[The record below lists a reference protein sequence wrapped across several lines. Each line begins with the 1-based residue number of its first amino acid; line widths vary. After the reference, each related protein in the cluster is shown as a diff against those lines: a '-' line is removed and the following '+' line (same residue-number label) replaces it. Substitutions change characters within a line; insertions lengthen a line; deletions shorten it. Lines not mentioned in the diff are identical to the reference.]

1 MKQPIRNIAILA
13 HVDAGKTTLSERILF
28 AAGEIHRPGRVEDGL
43 ATMDYMP
50 EEKERG
56 ITIESGVAHFE
67 WKNTWFNFIDTPGH
81 VDFGAEVDMA
91 LTAVE
96 GAVLVVSAASGVE
109 TQTLASFRKLRES
122 RVRTILFVNKLDNPD
137 YSLDETLINI
147 EETLGVRPVLMS
159 VPQFKNGKMCAMLDV
174 LSQSRLVHSESG
186 TEVLDDGWE
195 SDAGAAEERALLK
208 KYYDEA
214 VEFASN
220 FDDEILSLALENKPV
235 PPKMLLRG
243 LKALAASDEYVI
255 CYAGSALEGFGIRSL
270 VTALSFFLPEVP
282 TFGENELG
290 QVIRLRHFRGV
301 GEISLF
307 RSHVDLLRRD
317 WPADFEFSRLKAN
330 MLLPVDEIRAG
341 DIYAMV
347 SPFETELG
355 QVIYLDD
362 NCARRMSRQTKFD
375 MTESNSWYLSEA
387 KVQRRETRDERGER
401 AAGTSLRAEGEAI
414 SNASGNAALNGNAAG
429 TATGNAAPSISENYL
444 PLLQTRVEC
453 VRTEDYAHV
462 ERSLSVLARMDP
474 SFRVQKDDGGFWY
487 LHTVGEVQLDVLLA
501 RLKREFGCEVRAGS
515 PEVRWQERLC
525 REVGPAE
532 NTFQIGPHKMS
543 ISISASPLE
552 GDAHD
557 IRLSAEFMEKAPLEI
572 LAGVRS
578 ALLESTEVGVLG
590 KGPLVGVRFEVH
602 RFEWTEGALPPM
614 IKKCCADAVA
624 KLVKPADVQLY
635 EPVMELSLE
644 CPVNF
649 AGLVTGD
656 IQAREGKVKEIEG
669 DGKTHF
675 LKADVPLRKIF
686 GYATGVRSISKGTAL
701 YSMKLLGYRPAM
713 V

>member
-109 TQTLASFRKLRES
+109 TQTVASFRKLRES

-186 TEVLDDGWE
+186 AEVLDDGWE

-220 FDDEILSLALENKPV
+220 FDDEILSLALDNKPV

-282 TFGENELG
+282 MFDENELG
-290 QVIRLRHFRGV
+290 QVVRLRHFRGV

-317 WPADFEFSRLKAN
+317 WPAGFEFSRLKAN

-355 QVIYLDD
+355 QVIYLD
-362 NCARRMSRQTKFD
+362 
-375 MTESNSWYLSEA
+375 
-387 KVQRRETRDERGER
+387 ERGESAGR
-401 AAGTSLRAEGEAI
+401 DAAGTSLRAEGEAI
-414 SNASGNAALNGNAAG
+414 SNAVGSAAPN
-429 TATGNAAPSISENYL
+429 GNAAPSISENYL

-525 REVGPAE
+525 RAVGPAE

-557 IRLSAEFMEKAPLEI
+557 IRLSAEFMESAPREI

-701 YSMKLLGYRPAM
+701 YSMKLLGYRAAT

>member
-186 TEVLDDGWE
+186 AEVLDDGWE

-243 LKALAASDEYVI
+243 LKSLAASDEYVI

-290 QVIRLRHFRGV
+290 QVVRLRHFRGV

-317 WPADFEFSRLKAN
+317 WPTGFEFSRLKAN
-330 MLLPVDEIRAG
+330 MLLPVDEIRSG

-355 QVIYLDD
+355 QVIRLDG
-362 NCARRMSRQTKFD
+362 CGMCS
-375 MTESNSWYLSEA
+375 ESAE
-387 KVQRRETRDERGER
+387 RDV
-401 AAGTSLRAEGEAI
+401 AGNVVE
-414 SNASGNAALNGNAAG
+414 NAALN
-429 TATGNAAPSISENYL
+429 GNAAPSISENYL

-557 IRLSAEFMEKAPLEI
+557 IRLSAEFMKKAPLEI

-656 IQAREGKVKEIEG
+656 IQARDGKVKEIEG

-701 YSMKLLGYRPAM
+701 YSMKLLGYRPAT

>member
-1 MKQPIRNIAILA
+1 MTQPVRNIAILA

-28 AAGEIHRPGRVEDGL
+28 AAGEVRRPGKVEEGL

-81 VDFGAEVDMA
+81 VDFGAEVDTA

-109 TQTLASFRKLRES
+109 TQTVAAFRKLREAG
-122 RVRTILFVNKLDNPD
+122 VRTILFVNKLDNPD

-147 EETLGVRPVLMS
+147 EEVLGVRPVLMTLPEYKGGRMS
-159 VPQFKNGKMCAMLDV
+159 GVLDV
-174 LSQSRLVHSESG
+174 LSKSRLIHSDSG
-186 TEVLDDGWE
+186 EEIVDDSWPQSGEVSDSTEKI
-195 SDAGAAEERALLK
+195 K
-208 KYYDEA
+208 KHYAEA

-220 FDDEILSLALENKPV
+220 FDDEVLQLALEGKPV
-235 PPKMLLRG
+235 PPKTLLRG
-243 LKALAASDEYVI
+243 LKELAKNKDYAL
-255 CYAGSALEGFGIRSL
+255 CYAGSAIEGYGVRSL
-270 VTALSFFLPEVP
+270 TTALSFFLPDVP
-282 TFGENELG
+282 EFGENELG
-290 QVIRLRHFRGV
+290 QVIRLRHFKGV

-307 RSHVDLLRRD
+307 RSHTNMERKE
-317 WPADFEFSRLKAN
+317 WPAGFEFSRLKAN
-330 MLLPVDEIRAG
+330 LLQPVDEIRSG
-341 DIYAMV
+341 DIYAMR

-355 QVIYLDD
+355 EIL
-362 NCARRMSRQTKFD
+362 
-375 MTESNSWYLSEA
+375 
-387 KVQRRETRDERGER
+387 KVTPEGRSDPMPQGDQGELPHSSIRDK
-401 AAGTSLRAEGEAI
+401 
-414 SNASGNAALNGNAAG
+414 
-429 TATGNAAPSISENYL
+429 YQ

-453 VRTEDYAHV
+453 LGAEDYHHV
-462 ERSLSVLARMDP
+462 EKSLNVLARMDP

-525 REVGPAE
+525 RNVGPVE
-532 NTFQIGPHKMS
+532 NTFQLGPHK
-543 ISISASPLE
+543 ISIKLSATPLD

-557 IRLSAEFMEKAPLEI
+557 IRLSAEFLETAPREI

-578 ALLESTEVGVLG
+578 ALLESTEIGVLG
-590 KGPLVGVRFEVH
+590 KGALVGVRFEVH
-602 RFEWTEGALPPM
+602 EFTWTEGALPPM
-614 IKKCCADAVA
+614 IKKACADAVT
-624 KLVKPADVQLY
+624 KLIKPADVQLY
-635 EPVMELSLE
+635 EPIMELSLE

-656 IQAREGKVKEIEG
+656 IQSRDGKVKEIGG

-701 YSMKLLGYRPAM
+701 YSMKLLGYRPA
-713 V
+713 VG

>member
-28 AAGEIHRPGRVEDGL
+28 AAGEVHRPGKVEEGL

-109 TQTLASFRKLRES
+109 TQTVASFRKLHES

-147 EETLGVRPVLMS
+147 EETLGVRPVLMAI
-159 VPQFKNGKMCAMLDV
+159 PEFKNGKMCGMLDV
-174 LSQSRLVHSESG
+174 LSQSRLVHSDSG
-186 TEVLDDGWE
+186 EEVIDDDWKT
-195 SDAGAAEERALLK
+195 DASAAEERALLK
-208 KYYDEA
+208 KYYAEA

-220 FDDEILSLALENKPV
+220 FDDEILTLALDNKPV

-243 LKALAASDEYVI
+243 LKALAASDDYVI
-255 CYAGSALEGFGIRSL
+255 CYAGSALEGYGVRSL

-282 TFGENELG
+282 TFDENELG
-290 QVIRLRHFRGV
+290 QVVRLRHFRGI

-307 RSHVDLLRRD
+307 RSHADLLRRD
-317 WPADFEFSRLKAN
+317 WPTGFEFSRLKAN
-330 MLLPVDEIRAG
+330 MLLPVDEIRSG
-341 DIYAMV
+341 DIYAMR

-355 QVIYLDD
+355 QVIRLDAD
-362 NCARRMSRQTKFD
+362 GVCHPEERSDEGSSEINC
-375 MTESNSWYLSEA
+375 EN
-387 KVQRRETRDERGER
+387 R
-401 AAGTSLRAEGEAI
+401 AGGT
-414 SNASGNAALNGNAAG
+414 
-429 TATGNAAPSISENYL
+429 SISENYL

-525 REVGPAE
+525 RAVGPAE

-543 ISISASPLE
+543 ISISASPLD

-557 IRLSAEFMEKAPLEI
+557 IRLSAEFMENAPREI

-602 RFEWTEGALPPM
+602 SFEWTEGALPPM

-686 GYATGVRSISKGTAL
+686 GYSTGVRSISKGTAL
-701 YSMKLLGYRPAM
+701 YSMKLLGYRPATI
-713 V
+713 

>member
-186 TEVLDDGWE
+186 AEVLDDGWE

-290 QVIRLRHFRGV
+290 QVVRLRHFRGV

-317 WPADFEFSRLKAN
+317 WPAGFEFSRLKAN
-330 MLLPVDEIRAG
+330 MLLPVDEIRSG

-355 QVIYLDD
+355 QVIYLDG
-362 NCARRMSRQTKFD
+362 CGMCR
-375 MTESNSWYLSEA
+375 ESAE
-387 KVQRRETRDERGER
+387 RD
-401 AAGTSLRAEGEAI
+401 AAGNVVE
-414 SNASGNAALNGNAAG
+414 NAAPN
-429 TATGNAAPSISENYL
+429 GNAAPSISENYL

-656 IQAREGKVKEIEG
+656 IQARDGKVKEIEG

-701 YSMKLLGYRPAM
+701 YSMKLLGYRPAT

>member
-1 MKQPIRNIAILA
+1 M
-13 HVDAGKTTLSERILF
+13 
-28 AAGEIHRPGRVEDGL
+28 
-43 ATMDYMP
+43 
-50 EEKERG
+50 
-56 ITIESGVAHFE
+56 
-67 WKNTWFNFIDTPGH
+67 
-81 VDFGAEVDMA
+81 
-91 LTAVE
+91 
-96 GAVLVVSAASGVE
+96 
-109 TQTLASFRKLRES
+109 
-122 RVRTILFVNKLDNPD
+122 
-137 YSLDETLINI
+137 
-147 EETLGVRPVLMS
+147 
-159 VPQFKNGKMCAMLDV
+159 
-174 LSQSRLVHSESG
+174 
-186 TEVLDDGWE
+186 
-195 SDAGAAEERALLK
+195 
-208 KYYDEA
+208 
-214 VEFASN
+214 
-220 FDDEILSLALENKPV
+220 
-235 PPKMLLRG
+235 
-243 LKALAASDEYVI
+243 
-255 CYAGSALEGFGIRSL
+255 
-270 VTALSFFLPEVP
+270 TALSFFLPEVP
-282 TFGENELG
+282 TFDENELG
-290 QVIRLRHFRGV
+290 QVVRLRHFRGV

-307 RSHVDLLRRD
+307 RSHADLLRRD
-317 WPADFEFSRLKAN
+317 WPTGFEFSRLKAN
-330 MLLPVDEIRAG
+330 MLLPVDEIRSG
-341 DIYAMV
+341 DIYAMR

-355 QVIYLDD
+355 QVIRLDAD
-362 NCARRMSRQTKFD
+362 GVCHPEERSDEGSSEINC
-375 MTESNSWYLSEA
+375 EN
-387 KVQRRETRDERGER
+387 R
-401 AAGTSLRAEGEAI
+401 AGGT
-414 SNASGNAALNGNAAG
+414 
-429 TATGNAAPSISENYL
+429 SISENYL

-525 REVGPAE
+525 RAVGPAE

-543 ISISASPLE
+543 ISISASPLD

-557 IRLSAEFMEKAPLEI
+557 IRLSAEFMENAPREI

-602 RFEWTEGALPPM
+602 SFEWTEGALPPM

-686 GYATGVRSISKGTAL
+686 GYSTGVRSISKGTAL
-701 YSMKLLGYRPAM
+701 YSMKLLGYRPATI
-713 V
+713 

>member
-1 MKQPIRNIAILA
+1 MSQPVRNIAILA

-28 AAGEIHRPGRVEDGL
+28 AAGEVRRPGKVEEGL

-81 VDFGAEVDMA
+81 VDFGAEVDTA

-109 TQTLASFRKLRES
+109 TQTVAAFRKLREAG
-122 RVRTILFVNKLDNPD
+122 VRTILFVNKLDNPD

-147 EETLGVRPVLMS
+147 EEVLGVRPVLMTLPEYKGGRMS
-159 VPQFKNGKMCAMLDV
+159 GVLDV
-174 LSQSRLVHSESG
+174 LSKSRLIHSDTGEEVVDDSWPQAG
-186 TEVLDDGWE
+186 EVSDSTEKI
-195 SDAGAAEERALLK
+195 K
-208 KYYDEA
+208 KHYAEA

-220 FDDEILSLALENKPV
+220 FDDEVLQLALEGKSV
-235 PPKMLLRG
+235 PPKTLLRG
-243 LKALAASDEYVI
+243 LKELAKSNDYAL
-255 CYAGSALEGFGIRSL
+255 CYAGSAIEGFGVRSL
-270 VTALSFFLPEVP
+270 TTALTFFLPDVP
-282 TFGENELG
+282 EFDPNELG
-290 QVIRLRHFRGV
+290 QVIRLRHFKGV

-307 RSHVDLLRRD
+307 RSHTNMERKE
-317 WPADFEFSRLKAN
+317 WPAGFEFSRLKAN
-330 MLLPVDEIRAG
+330 LLQPVEEIRSG
-341 DIYAMV
+341 DIYAMR

-355 QVIYLDD
+355 QIL
-362 NCARRMSRQTKFD
+362 
-375 MTESNSWYLSEA
+375 
-387 KVQRRETRDERGER
+387 KVTPEGRSDPIPQSDQGER
-401 AAGTSLRAEGEAI
+401 AHS
-414 SNASGNAALNGNAAG
+414 
-429 TATGNAAPSISENYL
+429 SIRDKYQ

-453 VRTEDYAHV
+453 LGAEDYHHV
-462 ERSLSVLARMDP
+462 EKSLNVLARMDP

-501 RLKREFGCEVRAGS
+501 RLKREFGCEVKAGS

-525 REVGPAE
+525 RSVGPVE
-532 NTFQIGPHKMS
+532 NTFQLGPHK
-543 ISISASPLE
+543 ISIKLSATPLD

-557 IRLSAEFMEKAPLEI
+557 IRLSAEFLETAPREI

-578 ALLESTEVGVLG
+578 ALLESTEIGVLG
-590 KGPLVGVRFEVH
+590 KGPLVGVCFEVH
-602 RFEWTEGALPPM
+602 EFTWTEGALPPM
-614 IKKCCADAVA
+614 IKKACADAVT
-624 KLVKPADVQLY
+624 KLIKPADVQLY

-656 IQAREGKVKEIEG
+656 IQSRDGKVKEIGG

-675 LKADVPLRKIF
+675 LKAEVPLRKIF

-701 YSMKLLGYRPAM
+701 YSMKLLGYRPAT

>member
-28 AAGEIHRPGRVEDGL
+28 ATGEVHRPGRVEDGL

-109 TQTLASFRKLRES
+109 TQTVAAFRKLRES

-147 EETLGVRPVLMS
+147 EEALGVRPVLMS
-159 VPQFKNGKMCAMLDV
+159 LPEFKNGKMSGMLDV
-174 LSQSRLVHSESG
+174 LTQSRLVHSDIGEEVIDESWNS
-186 TEVLDDGWE
+186 DDT
-195 SDAGAAEERALLK
+195 AAEERALLK
-208 KYYDEA
+208 KYYAEA

-243 LKALAASDEYVI
+243 LKSLAASDEYVI
-255 CYAGSALEGFGIRSL
+255 CYAGSALEGFGVRNL

-282 TFGENELG
+282 IFEEHELG
-290 QVIRLRHFRGV
+290 QVVRLRHFRGI

-307 RSHVDLLRRD
+307 RSHIDLLRRD
-317 WPADFEFSRLKAN
+317 WPTGFEFSRLKAN
-330 MLLPVDEIRAG
+330 MLVPVDEIRSG
-341 DIYAMV
+341 DIYAMK

-355 QVIYLDD
+355 QIIKLD
-362 NCARRMSRQTKFD
+362 K
-375 MTESNSWYLSEA
+375 
-387 KVQRRETRDERGER
+387 ET
-401 AAGTSLRAEGEAI
+401 GEAI
-414 SNASGNAALNGNAAG
+414 SNAVE
-429 TATGNAAPSISENYL
+429 TATGNDAETASGKVSGTASPSISENYL

-453 VRTEDYAHV
+453 LRVEDYAHV

-474 SFRVQKDDGGFWY
+474 SFRVQHDLDGGFWY
-487 LHTVGEVQLDVLLA
+487 LHTVGEVQLEVLLE
-501 RLKREFGCEVRAGS
+501 RLEREFGCEVRAGK

-525 REVGPAE
+525 RNVGPVE
-532 NTFQIGPHKMS
+532 NTFQIGPHKIS
-543 ISISASPLE
+543 ICISASPLE

-557 IRLSAEFMEKAPLEI
+557 IRLSAEFMEKAPREI

-624 KLVKPADVQLY
+624 KLVKPADAQLY

-656 IQAREGKVKEIEG
+656 IQSRNGRVKEIDG
-669 DGKTHF
+669 DGRTHF
-675 LKADVPLRKIF
+675 LKAEIPLRKIF
-686 GYATGVRSISKGTAL
+686 GYATGVRSISKGTAV
-701 YSMKLLGYRPAM
+701 YSLKLLGYRPAT

>member
-28 AAGEIHRPGRVEDGL
+28 ATGEVHRPGRVEDGL

-109 TQTLASFRKLRES
+109 TQTVAAFRKLRES

-147 EETLGVRPVLMS
+147 EEALGVRPVLMS
-159 VPQFKNGKMCAMLDV
+159 LPEFKNGKMSGMLDV
-174 LSQSRLVHSESG
+174 LTQSRLVHSDIGEEVIDESWNS
-186 TEVLDDGWE
+186 DDT
-195 SDAGAAEERALLK
+195 AAEERAQLK
-208 KYYDEA
+208 KYYAEA

-243 LKALAASDEYVI
+243 LKSLAASDEYVI
-255 CYAGSALEGFGIRSL
+255 CYAGSALEGFGVRNL

-282 TFGENELG
+282 IFEEHELG
-290 QVIRLRHFRGV
+290 QVVRLRHFRGI

-307 RSHVDLLRRD
+307 RSHIDLLRRD
-317 WPADFEFSRLKAN
+317 WPTGFEFSRLKAN
-330 MLLPVDEIRAG
+330 MLVPVDEIRSG
-341 DIYAMV
+341 DIYAMK

-355 QVIYLDD
+355 QIIKLD
-362 NCARRMSRQTKFD
+362 K
-375 MTESNSWYLSEA
+375 
-387 KVQRRETRDERGER
+387 ET
-401 AAGTSLRAEGEAI
+401 GEAI
-414 SNASGNAALNGNAAG
+414 SNAVE
-429 TATGNAAPSISENYL
+429 TATGNDAETASGKVSGTASPSISENYL

-453 VRTEDYAHV
+453 LRVEDYAHV

-474 SFRVQKDDGGFWY
+474 SFRVQHDLDGGFWY
-487 LHTVGEVQLDVLLA
+487 LHTVGEVQLEVLLE
-501 RLKREFGCEVRAGS
+501 RLEREFGCEVRAGK

-525 REVGPAE
+525 CNVGPVE
-532 NTFQIGPHKMS
+532 NTFQIGPHKIS
-543 ISISASPLE
+543 ICISASPLE

-557 IRLSAEFMEKAPLEI
+557 IRLSAEFMEKAPREI

-624 KLVKPADVQLY
+624 KLVKPADAQLY

-656 IQAREGKVKEIEG
+656 IQSRNGRVKEIDG
-669 DGKTHF
+669 DGRTHF
-675 LKADVPLRKIF
+675 LKAEIPLRKIF
-686 GYATGVRSISKGTAL
+686 GYATGVRSISKGTAV
-701 YSMKLLGYRPAM
+701 YSLKLLGYRPAT

>member
-109 TQTLASFRKLRES
+109 TQTIASFRKLRES

-159 VPQFKNGKMCAMLDV
+159 VPQFKNGKMCGMLDV

-186 TEVLDDGWE
+186 AEVLDDGWE
-195 SDAGAAEERALLK
+195 SDASAAEERALLK
-208 KYYDEA
+208 KYYAEA

-220 FDDEILSLALENKPV
+220 FDDEILSLALDNKPV
-235 PPKMLLRG
+235 PPKKLLRG
-243 LKALAASDEYVI
+243 LKSLATSDEYVI

-282 TFGENELG
+282 TFDENELG
-290 QVIRLRHFRGV
+290 QVVRLRHFRGI

-307 RSHVDLLRRD
+307 RSHVDLPRRD
-317 WPADFEFSRLKAN
+317 WPVGFEFSRLKAN
-330 MLLPVDEIRAG
+330 MLLPVDEIRSG

-355 QVIYLDD
+355 QVIRLDG
-362 NCARRMSRQTKFD
+362 
-375 MTESNSWYLSEA
+375 
-387 KVQRRETRDERGER
+387 RRETRDERLTER
-401 AAGTSLRAEGEAI
+401 DTNDSSLRAEGEAI
-414 SNASGNAALNGNAAG
+414 SNVVGNTAERSRFDRLNELEKLPELAEGVCDPIPQ
-429 TATGNAAPSISENYL
+429 TSISENYL

-525 REVGPAE
+525 RAVGPAK

-557 IRLSAEFMEKAPLEI
+557 IRLSAEFMENAPREI

-701 YSMKLLGYRPAM
+701 YSMKLLGYRPAT

>member
-109 TQTLASFRKLRES
+109 TQTVASFRKLHES

-159 VPQFKNGKMCAMLDV
+159 VPQFKNGKMCGMLDV
-174 LSQSRLVHSESG
+174 LSQSRLVHSDIGEE
-186 TEVLDDGWE
+186 TVDEDWAT
-195 SDAGAAEERALLK
+195 DASAAEDRALLK
-208 KYYDEA
+208 KYYAEA

-220 FDDEILSLALENKPV
+220 FDDEILSLALDNKPV

-243 LKALAASDEYVI
+243 LKALATSDDYVI
-255 CYAGSALEGFGIRSL
+255 CYAGSALEGFGVRSL

-282 TFGENELG
+282 TFDEKELG
-290 QVIRLRHFRGV
+290 QVVRLRHFRGI

-307 RSHVDLLRRD
+307 RSHVDLLCRD
-317 WPADFEFSRLKAN
+317 WPAGFEFSRLKAN
-330 MLLPVDEIRAG
+330 MLLPVDEIRSG
-341 DIYAMV
+341 DIYAMR

-355 QVIYLDD
+355 QVIRLDAD
-362 NCARRMSRQTKFD
+362 GNVL
-375 MTESNSWYLSEA
+375 EE
-387 KVQRRETRDERGER
+387 RRETRDERDVRHPEERSDEGSSVVNYSIGER
-401 AAGTSLRAEGEAI
+401 
-414 SNASGNAALNGNAAG
+414 
-429 TATGNAAPSISENYL
+429 YL

-525 REVGPAE
+525 RAVGPAE

-557 IRLSAEFMEKAPLEI
+557 IRLSAEFMENAPREI

-701 YSMKLLGYRPAM
+701 YSMKLLGYRPAT

>member
-186 TEVLDDGWE
+186 AEVLDDGWE
-195 SDAGAAEERALLK
+195 SDASAAEERALLK

-220 FDDEILSLALENKPV
+220 FDDEILSLALDNKPV

-243 LKALAASDEYVI
+243 LKSLAASDEYVI

-282 TFGENELG
+282 TFGVDELG
-290 QVIRLRHFRGV
+290 QVVRLRHFRGV

-317 WPADFEFSRLKAN
+317 WPAGFEFSRLKAN
-330 MLLPVDEIRAG
+330 MLLPVDEIRSG

-355 QVIYLDD
+355 QVIWLD
-362 NCARRMSRQTKFD
+362 A
-375 MTESNSWYLSEA
+375 
-387 KVQRRETRDERGER
+387 RRETRDES
-401 AAGTSLRAEGEAI
+401 AAGNAI
-414 SNASGNAALNGNAAG
+414 ENATLNGD
-429 TATGNAAPSISENYL
+429 AAPSISENYL

-525 REVGPAE
+525 RAVGPAE

-557 IRLSAEFMEKAPLEI
+557 IRLSAEFMENAPREI

-644 CPVNF
+644 CPVGF

-701 YSMKLLGYRPAM
+701 YSMKLLGYRPAN

>member
-1 MKQPIRNIAILA
+1 MTQPVRNIAILA

-28 AAGEIHRPGRVEDGL
+28 AAGEVRRPGKVEEGL

-81 VDFGAEVDMA
+81 VDFGAEVDTA

-109 TQTLASFRKLRES
+109 TQTVAAFRKLREAG
-122 RVRTILFVNKLDNPD
+122 VRTILFVNKLDNPD

-147 EETLGVRPVLMS
+147 EEVLGVRPVLMTLPEYKGGCIS
-159 VPQFKNGKMCAMLDV
+159 GVLDV
-174 LSQSRLVHSESG
+174 LSKSRLIHSDSG
-186 TEVLDDGWE
+186 EEVIDDSWPQAGEVSDSTEKI
-195 SDAGAAEERALLK
+195 K
-208 KYYDEA
+208 KHYAEA

-220 FDDEILSLALENKPV
+220 FDDEVLQLALEGKPV
-235 PPKMLLRG
+235 PPKTLLRG
-243 LKALAASDEYVI
+243 LKELAKNKDYAL
-255 CYAGSALEGFGIRSL
+255 CYAGSAIEGFGVRSL
-270 VTALSFFLPEVP
+270 TTALSFFLPDVP
-282 TFGENELG
+282 EFADNELG
-290 QVIRLRHFRGV
+290 QVIRLRHFKGV

-307 RSHVDLLRRD
+307 RSHTNMERKK
-317 WPADFEFSRLKAN
+317 WPAGFEFSRLKAN
-330 MLLPVDEIRAG
+330 LLQPVDEIRSG
-341 DIYAMV
+341 DIYAMR

-355 QVIYLDD
+355 QVISLDGSIPF
-362 NCARRMSRQTKFD
+362 CEE
-375 MTESNSWYLSEA
+375 ES
-387 KVQRRETRDERGER
+387 K
-401 AAGTSLRAEGEAI
+401 
-414 SNASGNAALNGNAAG
+414 
-429 TATGNAAPSISENYL
+429 PSIRDKYQ

-453 VRTEDYAHV
+453 LGAEDYHHV
-462 ERSLSVLARMDP
+462 EKSLNVLARMDP

-501 RLKREFGCEVRAGS
+501 RLKREFGCEVKAGS

-525 REVGPAE
+525 RNVGPVE
-532 NTFQIGPHKMS
+532 NTFQLGPHK
-543 ISISASPLE
+543 ISIKLSANPLD

-557 IRLSAEFMEKAPLEI
+557 IRLSAEFLETAPREI

-578 ALLESTEVGVLG
+578 ALLESTEIGVLG
-590 KGPLVGVRFEVH
+590 KGPLVGVCFEVH
-602 RFEWTEGALPPM
+602 EFTWTEGALPPM
-614 IKKCCADAVA
+614 IKKACADAVT
-624 KLVKPADVQLY
+624 KLIKPADVQLY
-635 EPVMELSLE
+635 EPIMELSLE

-656 IQAREGKVKEIEG
+656 IQSRDGKVKEIGG
-669 DGKTHF
+669 DGRTHF

-701 YSMKLLGYRPAM
+701 YSMKLLGYRPATI
-713 V
+713 

>member
-109 TQTLASFRKLRES
+109 TQTVASFRKLRES

-159 VPQFKNGKMCAMLDV
+159 LPQFKNGKMCGMLDV

-186 TEVLDDGWE
+186 AEVLDDGWE
-195 SDAGAAEERALLK
+195 SDSSAAEDRVLLK
-208 KYYDEA
+208 KYYAEA

-220 FDDEILSLALENKPV
+220 FDDEILSLALDNKPV

-243 LKALAASDEYVI
+243 LKALAASDDYVI

-282 TFGENELG
+282 TFEEHELG
-290 QVIRLRHFRGV
+290 QVVRLRHFRGV

-317 WPADFEFSRLKAN
+317 WPTGFEFSRLKAN

-341 DIYAMV
+341 DIYAMR

-355 QVIYLDD
+355 QVIRLDG
-362 NCARRMSRQTKFD
+362 
-375 MTESNSWYLSEA
+375 
-387 KVQRRETRDERGER
+387 RRETRDESGESVGR
-401 AAGTSLRAEGEAI
+401 DAAGTSLRAEGEAI
-414 SNASGNAALNGNAAG
+414 SNAVG
-429 TATGNAAPSISENYL
+429 TAAPSISENYL

-557 IRLSAEFMEKAPLEI
+557 IRLSAEFMEHAPLEI

-602 RFEWTEGALPPM
+602 SFEWTEGALPPM

-656 IQAREGKVKEIEG
+656 IQAREGRVKEIEG

-701 YSMKLLGYRPAM
+701 YSMKLLGYRPAS

>member
-109 TQTLASFRKLRES
+109 TQTIASFRKLHES

-159 VPQFKNGKMCAMLDV
+159 VPQFKNGKMCGMLDV

-186 TEVLDDGWE
+186 AEVLDDGWE
-195 SDAGAAEERALLK
+195 ADASAAEERALLK
-208 KYYDEA
+208 KYYAEA

-282 TFGENELG
+282 TFDENELG
-290 QVIRLRHFRGV
+290 QVVRLRHFRGI

-307 RSHVDLLRRD
+307 RSHVDLSRRD
-317 WPADFEFSRLKAN
+317 WPTGFEFSRLKAN
-330 MLLPVDEIRAG
+330 MLLPVDEIRSG

-355 QVIYLDD
+355 QVIRLD
-362 NCARRMSRQTKFD
+362 
-375 MTESNSWYLSEA
+375 E
-387 KVQRRETRDERGER
+387 RREARDERGEI
-401 AAGTSLRAEGEAI
+401 AATGLSLRAEGEAI
-414 SNASGNAALNGNAAG
+414 SNVVGNTAERSRFDRLNELEKLPELAEGEG
-429 TATGNAAPSISENYL
+429 DPKPQTSISENYL

-453 VRTEDYAHV
+453 VRTEDYTHV

-525 REVGPAE
+525 RAVGPAE

-557 IRLSAEFMEKAPLEI
+557 IRLSAEFMENAPREI

-578 ALLESTEVGVLG
+578 ALLESTDVGVLG

-686 GYATGVRSISKGTAL
+686 GYATGVRSISKGTAV
-701 YSMKLLGYRPAM
+701 YSMKLLGYRPAT

>member
-159 VPQFKNGKMCAMLDV
+159 VPEFKNGKMCGMLDV

-186 TEVLDDGWE
+186 AEVVDDGWL
-195 SDAGAAEERALLK
+195 SDACSAENRALLK
-208 KYYDEA
+208 KYYAEA

-220 FDDEILSLALENKPV
+220 FDDEILSFALENKPV

-243 LKALAASDEYVI
+243 LKALAASDDYVI

-282 TFGENELG
+282 TFNENELG
-290 QVIRLRHFRGV
+290 QVVRLRHFRGV

-307 RSHVDLLRRD
+307 RSHTDLLRRD
-317 WPADFEFSRLKAN
+317 WPAGFEFSRLKAN

-355 QVIYLDD
+355 QIIRLDE
-362 NCARRMSRQTKFD
+362 NGLCHPERSA
-375 MTESNSWYLSEA
+375 TESIY
-387 KVQRRETRDERGER
+387 ETSDFSRLAELGSKEQDLEQSIGER
-401 AAGTSLRAEGEAI
+401 
-414 SNASGNAALNGNAAG
+414 
-429 TATGNAAPSISENYL
+429 YL

-525 REVGPAE
+525 RNVGPAE
-532 NTFQIGPHKMS
+532 NTFQIGPHKIS

-557 IRLSAEFMEKAPLEI
+557 IRLSAEFMEKAPREI

-590 KGPLVGVRFEVH
+590 KGPLVGVCFEVH
-602 RFEWTEGALPPM
+602 RFEWSEGALPPM

-624 KLVKPADVQLY
+624 KLVKPADVQLF

-656 IQAREGKVKEIEG
+656 IQARDGKVKEIEG

-701 YSMKLLGYRPAM
+701 YSMKLLGYRPANI
-713 V
+713 

>member
-1 MKQPIRNIAILA
+1 MSQPVRNIAILA

-28 AAGEIHRPGRVEDGL
+28 AAGEVRRPGKVEEGL

-81 VDFGAEVDMA
+81 VDFGAEVDTA

-109 TQTLASFRKLRES
+109 TQTVAAFRKLREAG
-122 RVRTILFVNKLDNPD
+122 VRTILFVNKLDNPD

-147 EETLGVRPVLMS
+147 EEVLGVRPVLMTLPEYKGGRMS
-159 VPQFKNGKMCAMLDV
+159 GVLDV
-174 LSQSRLVHSESG
+174 LSKSRLIHSDTGEEVVDDSWPQAG
-186 TEVLDDGWE
+186 EVSDSTEKI
-195 SDAGAAEERALLK
+195 K
-208 KYYDEA
+208 KHYAEA

-220 FDDEILSLALENKPV
+220 FDDEVLQLALEGKSV
-235 PPKMLLRG
+235 PPKTLLRG
-243 LKALAASDEYVI
+243 LKELAKSNDYAL
-255 CYAGSALEGFGIRSL
+255 CYAGSAIEGFGVRSL
-270 VTALSFFLPEVP
+270 TTALTFFLPDVP
-282 TFGENELG
+282 EFADNELG
-290 QVIRLRHFRGV
+290 QVIRLRHFKGV

-307 RSHVDLLRRD
+307 RSHTNMERKE
-317 WPADFEFSRLKAN
+317 WPAGFEFSRLKAN
-330 MLLPVDEIRAG
+330 LLQPVDEIRSG
-341 DIYAMV
+341 DIYAMRT
-347 SPFETELG
+347 PFETELG
-355 QVIYLDD
+355 EIL
-362 NCARRMSRQTKFD
+362 
-375 MTESNSWYLSEA
+375 
-387 KVQRRETRDERGER
+387 KVTPEGRSDPIPQSDQGER
-401 AAGTSLRAEGEAI
+401 AHS
-414 SNASGNAALNGNAAG
+414 
-429 TATGNAAPSISENYL
+429 SIRDKYQ

-453 VRTEDYAHV
+453 LGAEDYHHV
-462 ERSLSVLARMDP
+462 EKSLNVLARMDP

-501 RLKREFGCEVRAGS
+501 RLKREFGCEVKAGS

-525 REVGPAE
+525 RNVGPVE
-532 NTFQIGPHKMS
+532 NTFQLGPHK
-543 ISISASPLE
+543 ISIKLSATPLD

-557 IRLSAEFMEKAPLEI
+557 IRLAAEFLENAPREI

-578 ALLESTEVGVLG
+578 ALLESTEVGILG
-590 KGPLVGVRFEVH
+590 KGPLVGVCFEV
-602 RFEWTEGALPPM
+602 REFTWTEGALPPM
-614 IKKCCADAVA
+614 IKKACADAVT
-624 KLVKPADVQLY
+624 KLIKPADVQLY
-635 EPVMELSLE
+635 EPIMELSLE

-656 IQAREGKVKEIEG
+656 IQARDGKVKEIGG

-675 LKADVPLRKIF
+675 LKADIPLRKIF

-701 YSMKLLGYRPAM
+701 YSMKLLGYRHAT

>member
-1 MKQPIRNIAILA
+1 MPQSVRNIAILA

-28 AAGEIHRPGRVEDGL
+28 AAGEVRRPGKVEEGL

-109 TQTLASFRKLRES
+109 TQTIAAYKKLREAG
-122 RVRTILFVNKLDNPD
+122 VRTILYVNKLDNPD

-147 EETLGVRPVLMS
+147 EEVLGVRPVLMTLPEYQDGRMTG
-159 VPQFKNGKMCAMLDV
+159 VLDV
-174 LSQSRLVHSESG
+174 LSQSRLAHSESG
-186 TEVLDDGWE
+186 AEEIDDGWNVE
-195 SDAGAAEERALLK
+195 DGWDNSRELK
-208 KYYDEA
+208 KHYAEA
-214 VEFASN
+214 VEFASS
-220 FDDEILSLALENKPV
+220 FDDEILQLAMEGKRV

-243 LKALAASDEYVI
+243 LRELVKSDDYAL
-255 CYAGSALEGFGIRSL
+255 CYAGSAMEGYGVRSL
-270 VTALSFFLPEVP
+270 ITALTFFLPEP
-282 TFGENELG
+282 PQFAEGELG
-290 QVIRLRHFRGV
+290 QVIRLRHFKGV

-307 RSHVDLLRRD
+307 RSHTDMERKA
-317 WPADFEFSRLKAN
+317 WPAGFEFSRLKAN
-330 MLLPVDEIRAG
+330 LLQPVDEIRSG
-341 DIYAMV
+341 DIYAMRT
-347 SPFETELG
+347 PFETELG
-355 QVIYLDD
+355 QVIYTD
-362 NCARRMSRQTKFD
+362 
-375 MTESNSWYLSEA
+375 
-387 KVQRRETRDERGER
+387 
-401 AAGTSLRAEGEAI
+401 GTSPSLQAEE
-414 SNASGNAALNGNAAG
+414 SPSDNAQ
-429 TATGNAAPSISENYL
+429 PSIRDNYK

-453 VRTEDYAHV
+453 IGAEDYAHV
-462 ERSLSVLARMDP
+462 EKSLNTLSRMDP
-474 SFRVQKDDGGFWY
+474 SFRVQHDLDGGFWY

-525 REVGPAE
+525 HAVGPVE
-532 NTFQIGPHKMS
+532 NTFQLGPHK
-543 ISISASPLE
+543 ISIKLSAIPLE

-557 IRLSAEFMEKAPLEI
+557 IRLSAEFLETAPREI

-590 KGPLVGVRFEVH
+590 KGALVGVCFEVH
-602 RFEWTEGALPPM
+602 EFTWTEGALPPM
-614 IKKCCADAVA
+614 IKKACGDAVI

-635 EPVMELSLE
+635 EPVMELSVE

-656 IQAREGKVKEIEG
+656 IQSREGKVKEIAG

-701 YSMKLLGYRPAM
+701 YSMKLLGYRSAA

>member
-1 MKQPIRNIAILA
+1 MTQPVRNIAILA

-28 AAGEIHRPGRVEDGL
+28 AAGEVRRPGKVEEGL

-81 VDFGAEVDMA
+81 VDFGAEVDTA

-109 TQTLASFRKLRES
+109 TQTVAAFRKLREAG
-122 RVRTILFVNKLDNPD
+122 VRTILFVNKLDNPD

-147 EETLGVRPVLMS
+147 EEVLGVRPVLMTLPEYKGGRMS
-159 VPQFKNGKMCAMLDV
+159 GVLDV
-174 LSQSRLVHSESG
+174 LSKSRLIHSDSG
-186 TEVLDDGWE
+186 EEIVDDSWPQSGEVSDSTEKI
-195 SDAGAAEERALLK
+195 K
-208 KYYDEA
+208 KHYAEA

-220 FDDEILSLALENKPV
+220 FDDEVLQLALEGKPV
-235 PPKMLLRG
+235 PPKTLLRG
-243 LKALAASDEYVI
+243 LKELAKNKDYAL
-255 CYAGSALEGFGIRSL
+255 CYAGSAIEGFGVRSL
-270 VTALSFFLPEVP
+270 TTALSFFLPDVP
-282 TFGENELG
+282 EFADNELG
-290 QVIRLRHFRGV
+290 QVIRLRHFKGV

-307 RSHVDLLRRD
+307 RSHTNMERKE
-317 WPADFEFSRLKAN
+317 WPAGFEFSRLKAN
-330 MLLPVDEIRAG
+330 LLQPVDEIRSG
-341 DIYAMV
+341 DIYAMR

-355 QVIYLDD
+355 QTISLDGSIPS
-362 NCARRMSRQTKFD
+362 CEEEETK
-375 MTESNSWYLSEA
+375 
-387 KVQRRETRDERGER
+387 
-401 AAGTSLRAEGEAI
+401 
-414 SNASGNAALNGNAAG
+414 
-429 TATGNAAPSISENYL
+429 PSIRDKYQ

-453 VRTEDYAHV
+453 LGAEDYHHV
-462 ERSLSVLARMDP
+462 EKSLNVLARMDP

-501 RLKREFGCEVRAGS
+501 RLKREFGCEVKAGS

-525 REVGPAE
+525 HNVGPVE
-532 NTFQIGPHKMS
+532 NTFQLGPHK
-543 ISISASPLE
+543 ISIKLSAMPLE

-557 IRLSAEFMEKAPLEI
+557 IRLSAEFLETAPREI

-578 ALLESTEVGVLG
+578 ALLESTEIGVLG
-590 KGPLVGVRFEVH
+590 KGALVGVRFEVH
-602 RFEWTEGALPPM
+602 EFTWTEGALPPM
-614 IKKCCADAVA
+614 IKKACADAVT
-624 KLVKPADVQLY
+624 KLIKPADVQLF

-656 IQAREGKVKEIEG
+656 IQSRDGKVKEIGG

-701 YSMKLLGYRPAM
+701 YSMKLLGYKPATL
-713 V
+713 